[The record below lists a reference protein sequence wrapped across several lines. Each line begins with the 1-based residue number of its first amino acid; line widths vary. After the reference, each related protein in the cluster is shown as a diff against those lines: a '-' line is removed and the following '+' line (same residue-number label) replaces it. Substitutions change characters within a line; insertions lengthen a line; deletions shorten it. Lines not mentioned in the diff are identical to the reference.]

1 MSDTVLRTDDNGVR
15 LLTMNRP
22 EKLNALNTELTRT
35 LLTELQAANADPDIR
50 AIVLTG
56 AGRGFCAGA
65 DVTEFQHLSADNPR
79 EIKMRG
85 DLTMQLHASFVT
97 IDKPIVCAIN
107 GVAMGGG
114 CGLAVAGD
122 ISVIAESAK
131 LGYPE
136 VKRGAV
142 PAVVLAN
149 LVRQVGRKAAFELV
163 MLGEHVSAS
172 KALALG
178 LVNRVFP
185 DDALLGGALEIAA
198 TLAEASP
205 DAVTATKRLFHRVAA
220 LPLLPALE
228 VARDANIIMRG
239 YSMRKTV

>member
-1 MSDTVLRTDDNGVR
+1 
-15 LLTMNRP
+15 
-22 EKLNALNTELTRT
+22 
-35 LLTELQAANADPDIR
+35 
-50 AIVLTG
+50 
-56 AGRGFCAGA
+56 
-65 DVTEFQHLSADNPR
+65 EFQHLSADNPR

-178 LVNRVFP
+178 LVNRVF
-185 DDALLGGALEIAA
+185 
-198 TLAEASP
+198 
-205 DAVTATKRLFHRVAA
+205 
-220 LPLLPALE
+220 
-228 VARDANIIMRG
+228 
-239 YSMRKTV
+239 

>member
-35 LLTELQAANADPDIR
+35 LLNEFQAADADPDIR

-65 DVTEFQHLSADNPR
+65 DVTEFEHLSADNPR

-85 DLTMQLHASFVT
+85 DLTMRLHASFVT

-122 ISVIAESAK
+122 ISVIAEGAR

-149 LVRQVGRKAAFELV
+149 LVRQVGPKAAFELV
-163 MLGEHVSAS
+163 MLGEHVPAS

-185 DDALLGGALEIAA
+185 DDALLDGALEIAA
-198 TLAEASP
+198 TLAGASP

-239 YSMRKTV
+239 YSIRKTV

>member
-1 MSDTVLRTDDNGVR
+1 
-15 LLTMNRP
+15 
-22 EKLNALNTELTRT
+22 
-35 LLTELQAANADPDIR
+35 
-50 AIVLTG
+50 
-56 AGRGFCAGA
+56 
-65 DVTEFQHLSADNPR
+65 
-79 EIKMRG
+79 MRG
-85 DLTMQLHASFVT
+85 DLTMRLHASFVT

-122 ISVIAESAK
+122 ISVIAEGAR

-149 LVRQVGRKAAFELV
+149 LVRQVGPKAAFELV
-163 MLGEHVSAS
+163 MLGEHVPAS

-185 DDALLGGALEIAA
+185 DDALLDGALEIAA
-198 TLAEASP
+198 TLAGASP

-220 LPLLPALE
+220 QPLLPALE

-239 YSMRKTV
+239 YSIRKTV